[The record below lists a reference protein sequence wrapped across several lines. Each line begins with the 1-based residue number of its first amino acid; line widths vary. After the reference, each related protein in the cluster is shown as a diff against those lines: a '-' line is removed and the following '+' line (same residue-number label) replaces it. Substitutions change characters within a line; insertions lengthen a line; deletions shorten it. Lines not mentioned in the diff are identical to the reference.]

1 MSEIILTTKEEL
13 TGIINHSVKEALE
26 KFRPIPKEEPKTE
39 SYYSRKETAKRL
51 QTSLVS
57 LRSWTKAGLIKSHVI
72 GGRVLYKESDI
83 EAALTEVKTVKF

>member
-13 TGIINHSVKEALE
+13 SGLIHNSVKEALE
-26 KFRPIPKEEPKTE
+26 KFKSLPKEELQPDPFL
-39 SYYSRKETAKRL
+39 SRKETAKRL
-51 QTSLVS
+51 KTSLVS